1 MSTLSAMPEFGFEH
15 RLNDALPGTS
25 AGFGDNV
32 QSSLD
37 DIFNSR
43 NVSNRCSSGSL
54 SSFV

>member
-1 MSTLSAMPEFGFEH
+1 MTPQRTIPDFE
-15 RLNDALPGTS
+15 RLNEALPGAS

-43 NVSNRCSSGSL
+43 NVSL
-54 SSFV
+54 ALIA